1 MRRAPAGSTVMP
13 SRLRPVSARI
23 WVSPTAPSSLGS
35 AAASG
40 RPALSRK
47 TIASIVSGSRPDDRA
62 IALDDRPV
70 AVDAARRR
78 EDAARALRVE
88 GMGEP
93 ARRGRGVGG
102 RAVLRPGERIDDLRA
117 RARRLAAGGH
127 EACRRR
133 VVVAQHAGERE
144 CDDDG
149 GQCDEDDGQQA
160 APGDRHETPGCHMG
174 SPLGSPGSFPRGD
187 SQWCERVRRRHHRR
201 HGNAA
206 PQRQRPGPHRAGRC
220 NPTTAAP
227 APAQTPHA
235 VAHRPHPGRRRR
247 RPRRAPGHRP
257 AARALRHRP
266 ARRRHRR
273 RRPAALH
280 RRLAA
285 RPGRA
290 ARPRGRAVP
299 RRAPAAATVGGVVA
313 LIAPRLHHRPERHR
327 RRLARRAVR
336 HPRPHRAS
344 ASGGS

>member
-1 MRRAPAGSTVMP
+1 MP

-23 WVSPTAPSSLGS
+23 CVSPTAPSSLGS

-40 RPALSRK
+40 RPALSRN

-187 SQWCERVRRRHHRR
+187 SQWCDRLRQRHHRR

-266 ARRRHRR
+266 ARRPHRR
-273 RRPAALH
+273 RGLLLYIAAWLLVPDAPLPAGQTVPRAALPRRDDRRRRRAH
-280 RRLAA
+280 RCSPASSS
-285 RPGRA
+285 RA
-290 ARPRGRAVP
+290 ASSSAGSPCRSPSSPSSG
-299 RRAPAAATVGGVVA
+299 
-313 LIAPRLHHRPERHR
+313 
-327 RRLARRAVR
+327 
-336 HPRPHRAS
+336 S